1 MTELIAAFKALRLH
15 GMATGYA
22 ELLGNGG
29 PGVETAEWIVR
40 HLLEAEKT
48 DRALLSTP
56 TEI

>member
-22 ELLGNGG
+22 ELQANGG
-29 PGVETAEWIVR
+29 PGVDGAEWVVR

-48 DRALLSTP
+48 DRALRSVR
-56 TEI
+56 